1 MKLQHQ
7 FTVKATPDETWA
19 WLTDLERI
27 APCLPGAELIGRDGD
42 AYKGRVKVKLGPILA
57 QYEGKASFAERDD
70 AAKRGVLRAEGRET
84 KGQGS
89 AKATVT
95 ASLAAAPEG
104 TRVTVETDLAI
115 VGRLAQMGRG
125 LIGEVS
131 GKLLGEFVANLERE
145 IAASAAPA
153 GAPSPAATSPAS
165 AAATAP
171 NAGAAAEPLAAAR
184 AAPAAGSADSA
195 VASTSAAGAIPSPT
209 IPSAAPARAP
219 SRAAASAPREAA
231 PVDLLATAGVP
242 VLKRLVP
249 LGLAIALLVAL
260 ALWLW

>member
-1 MKLQHQ
+1 
-7 FTVKATPDETWA
+7 
-19 WLTDLERI
+19 
-27 APCLPGAELIGRDGD
+27 
-42 AYKGRVKVKLGPILA
+42 VKLGPVLA
-57 QYEGKASFAERDD
+57 QYEGRASFAEKDD

-104 TRVTVETDLAI
+104 TRVEVETDLAI

-125 LIGEVS
+125 LIAEVS
-131 GKLLGEFVANLERE
+131 EKLLGEFVANLQRE

-153 GAPSPAATSPAS
+153 PEAAL
-165 AAATAP
+165 ATAE
-171 NAGAAAEPLAAAR
+171 AALAAPQ
-184 AAPAAGSADSA
+184 PA
-195 VASTSAAGAIPSPT
+195 
-209 IPSAAPARAP
+209 
-219 SRAAASAPREAA
+219 APREAA

-249 LGLAIALLVAL
+249 LVLLAALLVA
-260 ALWLW
+260 ALLWWL

>member
-1 MKLQHQ
+1 MKLEHQ
-7 FTVKATPDETWA
+7 FTVKASPDATWA
-19 WLTDLERI
+19 LLTNLERI
-27 APCLPGAELIGRDGD
+27 APCMPGAELIGRDGD
-42 AYKGRVKVKLGPILA
+42 AYKGRVKVKLGPVLA
-57 QYEGKASFAERDD
+57 QYEGKASFVEKDD

-95 ASLAAAPEG
+95 ASLAPVPEG

-125 LIGEVS
+125 LIAEVS

-145 IAASAAPA
+145 IAASAASA
-153 GAPSPAATSPAS
+153 STPAAQPVARAAVSVESSES
-165 AAATAP
+165 AAAVA
-171 NAGAAAEPLAAAR
+171 
-184 AAPAAGSADSA
+184 SSA
-195 VASTSAAGAIPSPT
+195 VAS
-209 IPSAAPARAP
+209 APAGGV
-219 SRAAASAPREAA
+219 A

-249 LGLAIALLVAL
+249 IAVGAALLIA
-260 ALWLW
+260 AAIWLL